1 MKVQHINIKI
11 KNKFIFCTIKY
22 CKVKSQMKDDII
34 SRESVSLCSKIEVEI
49 QSRERKEINPAS
61 PPLSA
66 SLILL

>member
-1 MKVQHINIKI
+1 
-11 KNKFIFCTIKY
+11 
-22 CKVKSQMKDDII
+22 MKDDII